1 MEHKSVAYSVFE
13 GSGGVFWW
21 TVSLATGDRV
31 GEAPSRAMAI
41 LQAIKTINKDQRL
54 TKAAARRKA
63 ALLLEQSK
71 IRASKVSPV
80 AAHQGSNAKFLIS
93 LKVPTAFRLDD
104 EGEDLPISHVEQR
117 TDRGCPGGLQ

>member
-71 IRASKVSPV
+71 IRASEVSPV
-80 AAHQGSNAKFLIS
+80 AAHQGSNAKLLI
-93 LKVPTAFRLDD
+93 KPTAFRLDD